1 VRTPATIRR
10 AALVCAGALA
20 VLPLA
25 ALPAT
30 AQSAEDC
37 EEFGAISEEFVE
49 GCKQLAEQFEGDGEN
64 GDEDGEDQ
72 LEGGLRQLCDELFG
86 ALDEEAQ
93 AQCNEFLDNFFAE
106 EDDNGDN
113 GDEGDEV
120 EPDPGEEEQ
129 EDPAPSPEPTPEADT
144 TDADSSGDLPVTGG
158 AAGLVGLALLGAGLG
173 LRRFTARG

>member
-1 VRTPATIRR
+1 VRARATIRR

-25 ALPAT
+25 AAPAT

-49 GCKQLAEQFEGDGEN
+49 GCKQLAEQFEGDDEN

-86 ALDEEAQ
+86 ALDAEAQ
-93 AQCNEFLDNFFAE
+93 AQCNEFLDNVFAE
-106 EDDNGDN
+106 EDDNGDG
-113 GDEGDEV
+113 GDEL

-144 TDADSSGDLPVTGG
+144 ADADSSGDLPVTGG
-158 AAGLVGLALLGAGLG
+158 AGGLMGLALLGAGLG
-173 LRRFTARG
+173 LRRFTAKG